1 MTAIP
6 PSGSPT
12 GAPGTSPEPATSGA
26 AIAGFVCGLFAFC
39 TCGVTAIPAIILG
52 AVALNRIRHGGG
64 ALRGRGLAI
73 AGIVLA
79 IIMIFAAMVFVGMML
94 LVHQGSPRGSVH
106 TTIAIRRHDR
116 LPGLEDL
123 SPEQAAARSMISMT
137 RLVQAAEDYAR
148 DHEGRLP
155 TPEDYPGALLDYIDP
170 DERPEGLAGRDFAMN
185 EAVCGLRREFIR
197 RPDRTVLFFECPPHG
212 PFVGGRELLR
222 PLGGDD
228 DAYVV
233 AFADGHIEWVPA
245 DQIDGLIW
253 QPGSVTT
260 TLRL

>member
-6 PSGSPT
+6 PRSGPA
-12 GAPGTSPEPATSGA
+12 GAAGPAPEPATSA
-26 AIAGFVCGLFAFC
+26 AAVASLVCGVFAFC

-64 ALRGRGLAI
+64 TLRGRGLAI
-73 AGIVLA
+73 AGIILA
-79 IIMIFAAMVFVGMML
+79 IVMIFAAMVFVGMTL
-94 LVHQGSPRGSVH
+94 LVSQPPRGSIE
-106 TTIAIRRHDR
+106 TTIAFRRRDR
-116 LPGLEDL
+116 PETREDL

-148 DHEGRLP
+148 DHQGRLP

-170 DERPEGLAGRDFAMN
+170 DERPEGPAGRDFAMN
-185 EAVCGLRREFIR
+185 AAVCGLRREAIR

-222 PLGGDD
+222 PLGGNG

-245 DQIDGLIW
+245 DQIDDLLW